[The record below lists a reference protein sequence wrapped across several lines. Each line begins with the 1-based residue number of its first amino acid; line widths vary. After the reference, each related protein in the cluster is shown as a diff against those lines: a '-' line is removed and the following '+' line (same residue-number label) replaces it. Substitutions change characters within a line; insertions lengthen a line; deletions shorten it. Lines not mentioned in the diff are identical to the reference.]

1 MKRFLRFTAAAL
13 AASLLSLVPAGCGG
27 DDDDGGGGGDI
38 AEGNN
43 RDLVACV
50 GDSITQG
57 YACDGAPYPSRL
69 ATMSG
74 KTVLNYGVGGTTSS
88 YGVSVIGSVL
98 GRKPGYVCI
107 LFGANDAIHEE
118 AQEKTVGNLRRIVQT
133 CKANGSR
140 PLLATPTPMKDGHV
154 LFSGRVNRLAE
165 AIRTMAKEEGV
176 SCVDL
181 NKAFGDGGGLL
192 NADGLHM
199 TDAGSD
205 LIAKKFNSRM

>member
-13 AASLLSLVPAGCGG
+13 AASLFALVPAGCGG
-27 DDDDGGGGGDI
+27 DDDDGGGDI

-43 RDLVACV
+43 RNLVACV

-69 ATMSG
+69 AAMSG

-107 LFGANDAIHEE
+107 LFGANDAIHGESPE
-118 AQEKTVGNLRRIVQT
+118 TTIGNLGRIVQA
-133 CKANGSR
+133 CKANGTR
-140 PLLATPTPMKDGHV
+140 PLLATPTPMKDGHAM
-154 LFSGRVNRLAE
+154 FSGRVNRLAE
-165 AIRTMAKEEGV
+165 AIRALAKAEGV

-181 NKAFGDGGGLL
+181 NKAFGDGEGLL